1 MLITKKGENIAKK
14 PSTIW
19 SYQNAFT
26 PKAKSFA
33 ERDTIA
39 KERIR
44 KCHIGYFPQN
54 SAFLRD
60 FDFTKDNKDV
70 KKRLFATCK
79 HII

>member
-39 KERIR
+39 KE
-44 KCHIGYFPQN
+44 
-54 SAFLRD
+54 
-60 FDFTKDNKDV
+60 KD
-70 KKRLFATCK
+70 KKVPHRLFPAEFRISSRFRF
-79 HII
+79 H